1 MSAVSSTS
9 GLKMFNQY
17 LEAQKEFSSSK
28 KINENYYHVNVVAE
42 AYNKGFSD
50 GKSLGKEEFIENMIK
65 SSVERFEE
73 KANQVYIFIKNI
85 ISESTTNGF
94 DVESFFLNIFEHN
107 PRAIISVK
115 NELLLNDEFVEFVY
129 EKIHEIK
136 TSFNKLFDS
145 HLDIGLVGCENL
157 NIDLLFEDGFQYN
170 EEC

>member
-1 MSAVSSTS
+1 
-9 GLKMFNQY
+9 
-17 LEAQKEFSSSK
+17 
-28 KINENYYHVNVVAE
+28 
-42 AYNKGFSD
+42 
-50 GKSLGKEEFIENMIK
+50 MIK

-145 HLDIGLVGCENL
+145 FLDIRLVGGENL
-157 NIDLLFEDGFQYN
+157 YFDLLFANGF
-170 EEC
+170 